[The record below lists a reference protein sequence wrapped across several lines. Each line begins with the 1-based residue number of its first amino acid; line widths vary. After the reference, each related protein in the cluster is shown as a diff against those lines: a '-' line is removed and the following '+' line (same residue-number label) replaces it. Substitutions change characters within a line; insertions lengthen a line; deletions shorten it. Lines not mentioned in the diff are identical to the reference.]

1 MADIS
6 SADER
11 PLESLEAQWWQFDAY
26 STRDDLGVWVE
37 FGWDRKRRSGWYI
50 GIVTAARGPVV
61 LVVDHDVPLTTLSPS
76 LEFRA
81 EGLWAQHVCETAL
94 DHWTVGLEAF
104 GVTLDA
110 PEDAAG
116 DQWGARTA
124 VGLDLEWE
132 ATAGPAPDETGFTQL
147 CGVSGEVLIDDRV
160 IDFDGR
166 GSRSRGWR
174 PIVVDAGV
182 RSGLVIP
189 VRLDRPDGT
198 ALVSVALTSEG
209 TWTVLRVPPQ

>member
-11 PLESLEAQWWQFDAY
+11 PHESSEAEWWHFDAY
-26 STRDDLGVWVE
+26 SAADDLGVWVE
-37 FGWDRKRRSGWYI
+37 FGWDRTRRSGWYI
-50 GIVTAARGPVV
+50 GIVTAVAGPVV
-61 LVVDHDVPLTTLSPS
+61 LVVDHHVPLAALSPS

-81 EGLWAQHVCETAL
+81 EGIWAQHVCETPL
-94 DHWTVGLEAF
+94 DHWTLGLEAF

-132 ATAGPAPDETGFTQL
+132 AVAGPEADAAGFTQA
-147 CGVSGEVLIDDRV
+147 CGISGEVLIDDRV

-166 GSRSRGWR
+166 GSRSRRWLPG
-174 PIVVDAGV
+174 GV
-182 RSGLVIP
+182 ESPSQTGLVIP
-189 VRLDRPDGT
+189 VRLDRPAGPASAT
-198 ALVSVALTSEG
+198 VALTSKG
-209 TWTVLRVPPQ
+209 TWTVDHVELQ